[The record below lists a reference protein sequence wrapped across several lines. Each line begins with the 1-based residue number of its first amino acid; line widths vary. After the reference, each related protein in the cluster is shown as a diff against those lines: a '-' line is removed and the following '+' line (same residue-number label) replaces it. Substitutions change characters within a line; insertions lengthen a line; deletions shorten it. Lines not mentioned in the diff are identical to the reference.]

1 MQVMS
6 EAAREAKIS
15 EALDA
20 LGTDP
25 NQERSQVHF
34 RGADTIL
41 PVVRLPLEA
50 VVLNANSHRIKS
62 QLESHELRDL
72 VSSEPYG
79 EEAQT
84 VISQLLAQTEKF
96 NDLLVNL
103 KEDGQRDPGVITR
116 KGVLVNANTRVAA
129 LREIDPHGYVRVMV
143 LPPNAEP
150 KDIAKLELDL
160 QIRKD
165 FRQDYT
171 FTNELLFI
179 DELKT
184 TFGYSDSD
192 AAKALNWA
200 ASSDEKQLRDGM
212 KRVQQSTRMLA
223 TVRELQVRSG
233 GTIRLTYFD
242 DKRQA
247 LIDLDDEYGAAK
259 QRNAA
264 AAENMREGRLFGIL
278 IGGKYR
284 DLRTLSSATIQDQL
298 VPTLKDHEE
307 VGAIVDRIL
316 AKPVE
321 KTETPGLDDLFLEDV
336 PDEVEPAVDMR
347 PLVNTVA
354 KALGAGTVVFEHD
367 GGESVELET
376 DSFVEALQE
385 SLEEAAAIIKADSKT
400 EDSLT
405 GPTKYLDGARRTMKK
420 AHASYKAVAGKPG
433 FAAGKFEYQLNH
445 LEREVQALR
454 AEVDSQKSGA

>member
-1 MQVMS
+1 MS

-25 NQERSQVHF
+25 NQERSQIRF

-72 VSSEPYG
+72 VSSEPYS

-84 VISQLLAQTEKF
+84 VISQLLAHTEKF

-103 KEDGQRDPGVITR
+103 NEDGQRDPGVITR

-129 LREIDPHGYVRVMV
+129 LREIDPHGHVRVMV

-200 ASSDEKQLRDGM
+200 ASSDERQLRDGM

-223 TVRELQVRSG
+223 TVRELQGRSG

-247 LIDLDDEYGAAK
+247 LIDLDDEYGAAR
-259 QRNAA
+259 QRDAA

-284 DLRTLSSATIQDQL
+284 DLRTLSAATIQDQL
-298 VPTLKDHEE
+298 VPTLKENEE
-307 VGAIVDRIL
+307 VGAIVDGVL
-316 AKPVE
+316 AKA
-321 KTETPGLDDLFLEDV
+321 TENIKMPGLDDLFLEDV
-336 PDEVEPAVDMR
+336 PDEVDPPVDMS

-354 KALGAGTVVFEHD
+354 KALGTGTVVFEND
-367 GGESVELET
+367 GGEPVELET

-400 EDSLT
+400 VDSLT
-405 GPTKYLDGARRTMKK
+405 GPAKYLDGARRAVKK
-420 AHASYKAVAGKPG
+420 AHASYKAVAGKSG